1 MVSPGKSK
9 RKPDTLP
16 KNLSQGN
23 TDVDMSFQGN
33 TSEDRDSLSVT
44 AFKGFFSNPFKIL
57 YVAPPKKLVSV
68 QTLMQHT
75 GSKEELYATLTIQ
88 GKQSLYFQIL
98 IFVD

>member
-33 TSEDRDSLSVT
+33 IIESRDSLSVI
-44 AFKGFFSNPFKIL
+44 APKGTSLNSFKIP

-75 GSKEELYATLTIQ
+75 GSKEELYRTLTIQ
-88 GKQSLYFQIL
+88 DKQ
-98 IFVD
+98 